1 MDSDEMRE
9 MGLWLNTMFGL
20 AAMVW
25 AAAATAQQVADVRR
39 DEAVQAS
46 PSASQYRDE
55 VTAAQ
60 VTDLTPDMTRALV
73 TYQTHPMWTAGMD
86 YLLFQGERDGEMSPH
101 ALHVASGEVRCL
113 VASGAGSCVLGS
125 ESGRLYYLSGRELR
139 ALDVAAAFHGDG
151 EPSVIAELPAE
162 VSSAAGGVSLDA
174 GGGALYA
181 GAVLEEDER
190 WALLALDL
198 AKRHWRT
205 VMALDSRIGHVQ
217 ANPVVSGVVMFCH
230 ETGGDAPQRM
240 WVVDAKDASPRPFYK
255 ETYGEWVTHEA
266 WWGGDRAAFTIWP
279 YDDEHRRKP
288 HGAVSA
294 DLATGTLTVHAQ
306 FPAWHIHGRPDG
318 KWLVADDMDRNIWL
332 IRREDGERRLLTQGH
347 LGQGFKTH
355 PHPSFTPDGTGVV
368 FSSSRNG
375 AEHVFLAAIPQ
386 WTSLPL
392 P

>member
-1 MDSDEMRE
+1 
-9 MGLWLNTMFGL
+9 
-20 AAMVW
+20 MVC
-25 AAAATAQQVADVRR
+25 AAAATAQQAADIGR
-39 DEAVQAS
+39 EKAVQAS
-46 PSASQYRDE
+46 PSVSQYRDD
-55 VTAAQ
+55 VTSVQ

-86 YLLFQGERDGEMSPH
+86 YLLFQGEHDGEMAPH

-125 ESGRLYYLSGRELR
+125 ESGRLYHLSGRELR

-151 EPSVIAELPAE
+151 EPSVMAELPAD

-174 GGGALYA
+174 AGDVLYA
-181 GAVLEEDER
+181 GAVLEEDKR

-198 AKRHWRT
+198 VKRHWRT
-205 VMALDSRIGHVQ
+205 VMPLDFRIGHVQ

-266 WWGGDRAAFTIWP
+266 WWGADRAAFTIWP

-288 HGAVSA
+288 YGAVSA
-294 DLATGTLTVHAQ
+294 DLATGTPTVHAQ
-306 FPAWHIHGRPDG
+306 FPAWHIHGSPDG
-318 KWLVADDMDRNIWL
+318 KWLVADDMDRNLWL

-347 LGQGFKTH
+347 LGQGFQTH
-355 PHPSFTPDGTGVV
+355 PHPSFTPDGAGVV

-375 AEHVFLAAIPQ
+375 AEHVFLVAIPE
-386 WTSLPL
+386 WESLPL

>member
-1 MDSDEMRE
+1 MDSDEMRG
-9 MGLWLNTMFGL
+9 MGLSLKSMFGL
-20 AAMVW
+20 AAIMW

-39 DEAVQAS
+39 EEAVQAS
-46 PSASQYRDE
+46 PSANQYRDE

-60 VTDLTPDMTRALV
+60 VTDLTPDMTRAVV
-73 TYQTHPMWTAGMD
+73 TYQTHPMWTVGMD
-86 YLLFQGERDGEMSPH
+86 YLLFEGEHDGDMAPH

-113 VASGAGSCVLGS
+113 VASGAGGCVLGS
-125 ESGRLYYLSGRELR
+125 ESGRLYYLSCRELR
-139 ALDVAAAFHGDG
+139 TLDLPAAFHGDG

-162 VSSAAGGVSLDA
+162 VSTAAGGVSLDA
-174 GGGALYA
+174 GGGVLYA
-181 GAVLEEDER
+181 GAALEEDKR

-198 AKRHWRT
+198 IKRHWRT
-205 VMALDSRIGHVQ
+205 VTGLDFRIGHVQ
-217 ANPVVSGVVMFCH
+217 ANPVVPGVVMFCH

-240 WVVDAKDASPRPFYK
+240 WVVDTKDASPRPFYK
-255 ETYGEWVTHEA
+255 ETYDEWVTHEA
-266 WWGGDRAAFTIWP
+266 WWGADRAVFTIWP

-288 HGAVSA
+288 YGAVSA
-294 DLATGTLTVHAQ
+294 DLATGTPTVHAQ
-306 FPAWHIHGRPDG
+306 FPAWHIHGSPDG
-318 KWLVADDMDRNIWL
+318 KWLVADDMARNLGL

-347 LGQGFKTH
+347 LGQGFE
-355 PHPSFTPDGTGVV
+355 TPDGAGVV